1 LFDCELFYRGARA
14 HGSQR
19 RFPVDLAERIGAD
32 RPMRLIIDTD
42 TAGDDV
48 FSLMLALRRPGVSVE
63 AITIAHG
70 NVGFEQHAEN
80 ALVTLEACERGGEIP
95 VYLGAQRP
103 FTREPLD
110 AVYVFGADGMSDSGF
125 PKAAQRPS
133 PGHADDEIVRRVM
146 AAPGEITLIAQAA
159 LTNIALAYLREPRI
173 AHAVKHLWIMGGTD
187 NGVGNVTPAAEY
199 NLYVDPE
206 AAKIVVNAGFPMSIV
221 TWTETLRDGLL
232 SVEQLAALH
241 AVGTPRATFFTQ
253 VNRTSLAF
261 AQQTQHLDGSL
272 HPDALT
278 CAVAL
283 DESLI
288 LESEMAVVDVETM
301 GELTRGYLS
310 VSHSILPDIEVADPA
325 LKRRPPNARVIKK
338 IDQAGFYAAL
348 RDALL

>member
-1 LFDCELFYRGARA
+1 
-14 HGSQR
+14 
-19 RFPVDLAERIGAD
+19 
-32 RPMRLIIDTD
+32 MRLIIDTD

-48 FSLMLALRRPGVSVE
+48 FSLMLALRRPGVQLE

-70 NVGFEQHAEN
+70 NVGFERHAEN
-80 ALVTLEACERGGEIP
+80 ALLTVQACDRGAEVP

-103 FTREPLD
+103 FSRAPPH
-110 AVYVFGADGMSDSGF
+110 APHVFGADGMSDSGF
-125 PKAAQRPS
+125 PPALQRPS
-133 PGHADDEIVRRVM
+133 PGHAADEIVSRIM
-146 AAPGEITLIAQAA
+146 SAPGEITLLAQAP

-173 AHAVKHLWIMGGTD
+173 AQACRHLWVMGGTD

-199 NLYVDPE
+199 NFYVDPE
-206 AAKIVVNAGFPMSIV
+206 AAKIVINAGFRLSIV

-232 SVEQLAALH
+232 DLEQLAALD
-241 AVGTPRATFFTQ
+241 ALNTPRARFFTQ
-253 VNRTSLAF
+253 VNRASLAF
-261 AQQTQHLDGSL
+261 AQETEHLDGSL

-288 LESEMAVVDVETM
+288 LESEMAVVDVETQ

-310 VSHSILPDIEVADPA
+310 VSHAILPDIELADPA
-325 LKRRPPNARVIKK
+325 LKRRPPNARIIKA
-338 IDQAGFYAAL
+338 IDRQRFFAAM

>member
-1 LFDCELFYRGARA
+1 LAA
-14 HGSQR
+14 GSAQI
-19 RFPVDLAERIGAD
+19 AI
-32 RPMRLIIDTD
+32 MRLIIDTD

-80 ALVTLEACERGGEIP
+80 ALVTLEMCDQAGVP

-103 FTREPLD
+103 FTRAPLD
-110 AVYVFGADGMSDSGF
+110 AAYVFGADGMSDSGF
-125 PKAAQRPS
+125 AKTAQRPS
-133 PGHADDEIVRRVM
+133 PGHAADEIVRRVM
-146 AAPGEITLIAQAA
+146 EAPGEITLIAQAA

-173 AHAVKHLWIMGGTD
+173 AQAVKHLWIMGGTD

-206 AAKIVVNAGFPMSIV
+206 AAKIVINAGFATSIV

-232 SVEQLAALH
+232 TLEQLAALE
-241 AVGTPRATFFTQ
+241 ALNTPRARFFTQ

-261 AQQTQHLDGSL
+261 AQETQHLDGSL

-288 LESEMAVVDVETM
+288 LAAEMAVVDVETM

-310 VSHSILPDIEVADPA
+310 VSHAILPDIALADPD
-325 LKRRPPNARVIKK
+325 LKRRAPNARVIKK
-338 IDQAGFYAAL
+338 IDPAAFYQAL
-348 RDALL
+348 RRALL

>member
-1 LFDCELFYRGARA
+1 MDLRRGSAQIA
-14 HGSQR
+14 
-19 RFPVDLAERIGAD
+19 A
-32 RPMRLIIDTD
+32 MRLIIDTD

-48 FSLMLALRRPGVSVE
+48 FSLMLALRRPDVSVE

-80 ALVTLEACERGGEIP
+80 ALATLEICGRSGEVP

-103 FTREPLD
+103 FTRAPLD
-110 AVYVFGADGMSDSGF
+110 AAYVFGADGMSDSGF
-125 PKAAQRPS
+125 AKAVQRPS
-133 PGHADDEIVRRVM
+133 PGHAADEIVRRVM
-146 AAPGEITLIAQAA
+146 DAPGEITLIAQAA

-173 AHAVKHLWIMGGTD
+173 AQAVKHLWIMGGTD

-206 AAKIVVNAGFPMSIV
+206 AAKIVVNGGFATSIV

-232 SVEQLAALH
+232 TVDQLSALE
-241 AVGTPRATFFTQ
+241 ALGTPRAAFFNK
-253 VNRTSLAF
+253 VNRASLAF
-261 AQQTQHLDGSL
+261 AQQTQGLDGSL

-283 DESLI
+283 DETLI
-288 LESEMAVVDVETM
+288 LESDMAVVDVETI

-310 VSHSILPDIEVADPA
+310 VSHPILPDIELADPA
-325 LKRRPPNARVIKK
+325 LKRRPPNARIVRK
-338 IDQAGFYAAL
+338 IDQAGFYAAM
-348 RDALL
+348 REALL